1 MGERKADVRRKTGET
16 EVKVRLAIDGAGK
29 SVVNTGIPFF
39 DHMLSSF
46 AQHGLFDLEITAEGD
61 LEVDDHHTV
70 EDVAI
75 VLADAFREALSDC
88 RGIVRFSDVV
98 IPMDES
104 YATCAVD
111 IGGRGYVVLKG
122 TFPTEKIGNS
132 FSTEN
137 IPHFITTFGTKA
149 GINIHA
155 SVGGSNSHHMAE
167 ALFKA
172 MGVAL
177 DKATLIDP
185 RKQAIIPSSKGR
197 ID

>member
-1 MGERKADVRRKTGET
+1 MGEREADVRRRTGET
-16 EVKVRLAIDGAGK
+16 EVEIRLAIDGAGK
-29 SVVNTGIPFF
+29 SVINTGIPFF

-46 AQHGLFDLEITAEGD
+46 ARHGLFDLEILAKGD
-61 LEVDDHHTV
+61 LGVDDHHTI

-75 VLADAFREALSDC
+75 VLAEAFRDALSDC
-88 RGIVRFSDVV
+88 SGIVRFSNVV

-104 YATCAVD
+104 YATCAID
-111 IGGRGYVVLKG
+111 IGGRGHVVLKG
-122 TFPTEKIGNS
+122 TFPTEKIGGS

-137 IPHFITTFGTKA
+137 IPHFIMTFGTKS

-172 MGVAL
+172 IGVAL

-185 RKQAIIPSSKGR
+185 RKQDVIPSTKGK
-197 ID
+197 IN